1 MSNMNSASVQ
11 NFPTFSNRKI
21 REMTDHELQETIN
34 KFMSYIRQER
44 KHGRDTRDAEIEC
57 AYLLQERDERNNS

>member
-1 MSNMNSASVQ
+1 MPVSSVSA
-11 NFPTFSNRKI
+11 NDFPSFSNRKI

-44 KHGRDTRDAEIEC
+44 KVGKDTKNAEVEC